1 MIKGDYDS
9 VFFMDMTEGYE
20 GLVLKDVKKF
30 KESLNIGDYY
40 NIDLSRQPQI
50 LDMAK
55 SNRDEVFFERNDNF
69 PYDGN
74 NYIACKPI
82 LIKGKTRAIVGI
94 TYNWNNLNES
104 LLGTVLK
111 TMILSVGGMLLVMGI
126 MLTIKECTDVIH
138 GLSEH
143 TVRQLVKQGKIKSV
157 RTGIGKSGKI
167 LVNKDDLVAYF
178 AA

>member
-1 MIKGDYDS
+1 
-9 VFFMDMTEGYE
+9 
-20 GLVLKDVKKF
+20 
-30 KESLNIGDYY
+30 
-40 NIDLSRQPQI
+40 
-50 LDMAK
+50 
-55 SNRDEVFFERNDNF
+55 
-69 PYDGN
+69 
-74 NYIACKPI
+74 
-82 LIKGKTRAIVGI
+82 
-94 TYNWNNLNES
+94 
-104 LLGTVLK
+104 
-111 TMILSVGGMLLVMGI
+111 MILSVGGMLLVMGI